1 MGAFLRLRP
10 YRSYSMKLGL
20 MIGTLCVASIA
31 MVGCASKVQQPDE
44 YSGFLKDY
52 SRLKEAK
59 SPSGAEVMRWVD
71 PKLKV
76 SKYTSVYVEPTQ
88 LYPAPKPTEKIP
100 QSTLNGITQYYD
112 QALKREVSKSLPL
125 ASGPGPGV
133 LVVRAAITAVSS
145 KTEGLAPYEYI
156 PVALVAAAVSTA
168 SGIRDQETELA
179 TEAVFIDGQS
189 QDVVAQVVRK
199 GTGKPLANDSQVMK
213 ADDVKKVIDGWAA
226 DMHQSY
232 LKLKK

>member
-1 MGAFLRLRP
+1 
-10 YRSYSMKLGL
+10 MKLGL
-20 MIGTLCVASIA
+20 MIGTLCLASLGV
-31 MVGCASKVQQPDE
+31 VGCSSKVTQPDE

-71 PKLKV
+71 PTLNV
-76 SKYTSVYVEPTQ
+76 NKYTSVYVEPSQ
-88 LYPAPKPTEKIP
+88 FYPAPQPTAKIP

-112 QALKREVSKSLPL
+112 QALKREISKSLPL
-125 ASGPGPGV
+125 ASAPGPGV
-133 LVVRAAITAVSS
+133 IVVRPAITAVSS
-145 KTEGLAPYEYI
+145 QTEGLKAYEII
-156 PVALVAAAVSTA
+156 PVAVVAAAVSTA
-168 SGIRDQETELA
+168 TGIRDQETDLA
-179 TEAVFIDGQS
+179 TEAVFIDGQT

-199 GTGKPLANDSQVMK
+199 GTGKPLENDSQVMT
-213 ADDVKKVIDGWAA
+213 ANDVKHVIDGWAS